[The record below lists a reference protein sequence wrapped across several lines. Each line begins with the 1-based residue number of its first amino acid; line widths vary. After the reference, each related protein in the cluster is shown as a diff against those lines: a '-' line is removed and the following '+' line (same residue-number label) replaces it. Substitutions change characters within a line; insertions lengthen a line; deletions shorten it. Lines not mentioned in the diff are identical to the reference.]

1 MLLMATRKSNAA
13 TRRGL
18 AFQEIENVAG
28 MMLIDPHTLKTSV
41 EVILAETRKARK
53 GA

>member
-1 MLLMATRKSNAA
+1 
-13 TRRGL
+13 
-18 AFQEIENVAG
+18 
-28 MMLIDPHTLKTSV
+28 MMLIGLHTLKTSV